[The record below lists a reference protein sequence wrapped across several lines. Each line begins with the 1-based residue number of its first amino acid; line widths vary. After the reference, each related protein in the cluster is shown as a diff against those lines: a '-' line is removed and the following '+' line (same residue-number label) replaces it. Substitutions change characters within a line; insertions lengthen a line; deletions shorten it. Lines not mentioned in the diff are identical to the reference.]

1 MCVLVQ
7 IWIGGDGLFTNATKW
22 KSNKVPKM
30 NAAVVVAGEKGA
42 EVTVKEPY
50 VHSRGTIDEISI
62 LRSVVLQAY
71 RILR

>member
-1 MCVLVQ
+1 M
-7 IWIGGDGLFTNATKW
+7 FTNATKW

-62 LRSVVLQAY
+62 LR
-71 RILR
+71 